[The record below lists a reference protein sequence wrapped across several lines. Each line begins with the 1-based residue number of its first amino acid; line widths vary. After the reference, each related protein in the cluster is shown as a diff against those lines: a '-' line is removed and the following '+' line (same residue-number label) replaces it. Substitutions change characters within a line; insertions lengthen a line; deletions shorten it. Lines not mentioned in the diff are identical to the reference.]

1 MPSNSYTDR
10 AASASRNDDNLPP
23 LGAAPDRAA
32 PDRATVAGRRRFRV
46 LVVEDD
52 AIAAMDLEETLE
64 KLGYA
69 VCGLAA
75 TASQA
80 VRTAEAERPDL
91 VLMDI
96 RLADG
101 SNGIDA
107 AAEIRERLGIPSL
120 SVTAHDDPATLRRAD
135 AARPLGYVRKPY
147 SDADIYTAL
156 RRALQM
162 PDA

>member
-1 MPSNSYTDR
+1 
-10 AASASRNDDNLPP
+10 
-23 LGAAPDRAA
+23 
-32 PDRATVAGRRRFRV
+32 V

-52 AIAAMDLEETLE
+52 AIAAMDLEETLD

-69 VCGLAA
+69 VCGVIA
-75 TASQA
+75 TAPQA

-120 SVTAHDDPATLRRAD
+120 FVTAHDDPATLRRAD

-147 SDADIYTAL
+147 SDADIDTAL
-156 RRALQM
+156 RRALQV